1 MNPSNG
7 NQVLAF
13 SGFRFNANLGL
24 LAHEL
29 QSSQPIEVHA
39 ELNMGSQ
46 PLRPEEDQL
55 SAVLDYRQVHQ
66 LIIDECTAMHVNLL
80 ESLTGK
86 LCERLLALPNVVG
99 VRIKIVKLEIFDD
112 CTVSIQKQTGDWT
125 S

>member
-1 MNPSNG
+1 M
-7 NQVLAF
+7 
-13 SGFRFNANLGL
+13 
-24 LAHEL
+24 
-29 QSSQPIEVHA
+29 
-39 ELNMGSQ
+39 
-46 PLRPEEDQL
+46 
-55 SAVLDYRQVHQ
+55 LDYRQVHQ
-66 LIIDECTAMHVNLL
+66 LTIDECTAMHVNLL